1 MINKIKKISWIMTL
15 ILLILLIN
23 PKNISSAS
31 ATFDF
36 SNSNSMDNVSLYAGE
51 LIELLTGDE
60 AIESE
65 EDYYRYE
72 GAILKYDE
80 KVPSIKVVTTLENSK
95 LTIIANQYE
104 YNDVNGNKVVWV
116 PNYVELDG
124 TKVNFNYSNGEYQCI
139 INNVSNSQERIK
151 IYYKTVFSLD
161 KSKVNNL
168 INGAYNTAEYYVV
181 NDVVKKEEEK
191 YQVAYQKYQNDLVKY
206 DEYLKSVE
214 KYNQEM
220 VVYNNYLNEVK
231 LYNEKMEK
239 YNLYLQE
246 LEEYYDE
253 VNLYNN
259 YLEALK
265 KYDSDFIAYQNY
277 LIEKKKYEETNSEYF
292 KEYEKYLKEMKYV
305 EYGLSV
311 MNLITTSMTSMSRD
325 LYSAIMGD
333 SVTQV
338 LSRKDELYQVGVDNV
353 VIATAETAT
362 YRLREIFDVYY
373 NLNTDQEKYAY
384 YKSNYTTI
392 KNNLVDLL
400 QSLED
405 LYGYTIV
412 RSVID
417 YFGKKEQYLILIAQL
432 VLVCNAISKGK
443 VSNYDGNYY
452 FDSSWTID
460 GRTMDDVL
468 QGDYDFV
475 DEESLNFPIIP
486 SYPEAPVGPDP
497 LPEVKEPVK
506 PTAISKPVMPAEVV
520 KPVAPDKMSE
530 PTKPAFVI
538 KPTEPSRYV
547 LDSVTASLID
557 DYRSGKLRKR
567 TEFSKNVEIEFETSF
582 NKNFRN
588 LQEVT
593 IMFYDLND
601 TLITTSTT
609 DYGSH
614 ISFNGT
620 LPVKEGDNIY
630 SSYKFSHWE
639 YEDGTVLDMKNVT
652 KEGIVYPKYVGGEIK
667 TYTVTWVISDE
678 KVVETYDYGTLP
690 EYKEEVIGSYKGNKY
705 FEFIGWDKEIVDVT
719 NDITYNATFEEKYLI
734 ENENG
739 FAEIVY
745 SDELVTIDFSNLKT
759 NEVNISNF
767 FEIVVNKNSS
777 FKLKL
782 INENMNL
789 IIPNSV
795 VISLYNNNV
804 GTLNIEIEEI
814 NDFEY
819 NFNVKFLNEDKD
831 EIIIKNEIS
840 ASFNGTFNNINSS
853 IYYLNDNG
861 QEIETRGV
869 ITTSNITINNFYLNT
884 LYKVYPLYKIV
895 VESTDFV
902 NVELEKTTAKYN
914 ELIKLNL
921 ELLKE
926 GTYINSIIIVDSD
939 NNQIKLDGTN
949 EFTMPQSDIHIIIS
963 CEYYKYKIEFVV
975 GEDVVSSKTYKYGE
989 EVVLPIDPIKAT
1001 DNVYSYTFI
1010 GWDKEITV
1018 VTEDKVYTA
1027 MFDKVPVEQ
1036 PYVPSGPSAMKI
1048 VKVVGISG
1056 LGVGAIYLV
1065 LRILKKK
1072 KIWIFK

>member
-1 MINKIKKISWIMTL
+1 MILVL
-15 ILLILLIN
+15 IFLFIN
-23 PKNISSAS
+23 PKNIKSTSN
-31 ATFDF
+31 TFDF
-36 SNSNSMDNVSLYAGE
+36 SNSNSIANVSLYAGE

-60 AIESE
+60 MIESE

-72 GAILKYDE
+72 GAFLKYDE
-80 KVPSIKVVTTLENSK
+80 KIPSNKVVTSLEGDK
-95 LTIIANQYE
+95 LNIVANQYE
-104 YNDVNGNKVVWV
+104 YNDINGNKVVWT

-124 TKVNFNYSNGEYQCI
+124 TKVNFNYSNDEYHCT
-139 INNVSNSQERIK
+139 INNVTDSQEKIK
-151 IYYKTVFSLD
+151 NFYKTAFSLD
-161 KSKVNNL
+161 KSKVNNV

-191 YQVAYQKYQNDLVKY
+191 YQLAYQKFQTDLVKY

-220 VVYNNYLNEVK
+220 MVYNNYLNELK
-231 LYNEKMEK
+231 LFNEKMEK

-259 YLEALK
+259 YLNALK

-311 MNLITTSMTSMSRD
+311 MDLITTSMTSMGRE

-400 QSLED
+400 QALED

-417 YFGKKEQYLILIAQL
+417 YYGKKEQYLILIAQL

-460 GRTMDDVL
+460 GRTMDDIL

-486 SYPEAPVGPDP
+486 SYPEVPVGPDP

-506 PTAISKPVMPAEVV
+506 PAAVAKPVMPAEVV
-520 KPVAPDKMSE
+520 RPVAPEKMN
-530 PTKPAFVI
+530 
-538 KPTEPSRYV
+538 EPSQPTFMSQPIAPSKYV
-547 LDSVTASLID
+547 LDSVTASLIE
-557 DYRSGKLRKR
+557 DYKSGKLKKR
-567 TEFSKNVEIEFETSF
+567 TEFSENVDIEFETSF

-588 LQEVT
+588 SQELT
-593 IMFYDLND
+593 IMFYDLNN

-614 ISFNGT
+614 ISFNGDI
-620 LPVKEGDNIY
+620 PVKKGDNVY

-639 YEDGTVLDMKNVT
+639 YEDGTVLDMNNVT
-652 KEGIVYPKYVGGEIK
+652 KEGIVHPKYVGGDIK
-667 TYTVTWVISDE
+667 TYTVTWIIDNE
-678 KVVETYDYGTLP
+678 KIEEIYDYGTFP
-690 EYKEEVIGSYKGNKY
+690 EYKDEVIGTYKGNKY
-705 FEFIGWDKEIVDVT
+705 FEFIGWDNKIVSVT
-719 NDITYNATFEEKYLI
+719 NDITYNAVFEEKYLI

-739 FAEIVY
+739 FAEIEY
-745 SDELVTIDFSNLKT
+745 TEELVTIDFSNLKT
-759 NEVNISNF
+759 NEVDITNF
-767 FEIVVNKNSS
+767 FEIVVNENSS

-782 INENMNL
+782 INENMSL
-789 IIPNSV
+789 IVPNSV
-795 VISLYNNNV
+795 VISLYNDNV
-804 GTLNIEIEEI
+804 KVLNAKIDKT

-819 NFNVKFLNEDKD
+819 SFNVKFLNEDKD
-831 EIIIKNEIS
+831 EIIVTNDIS

-853 IYYLNDNG
+853 IYYLNENG
-861 QEIETRGV
+861 EEIETRGV
-869 ITTSNITINNFYLNT
+869 ITTSNITISNLYLNT
-884 LYKVYPLYKIV
+884 IYKVYPLYKIV

-902 NVELEKTTAKYN
+902 SVELEKTLVKHN

-926 GTYINSIIIVDSD
+926 GTYISSVVVVDSD
-939 NNQIKLDGTN
+939 NNQIKLEGTN
-949 EFTMPQSDIHIIIS
+949 EFVMPQSDIHIIVS
-963 CEYYKYKIEFVV
+963 CEYYKYKIEFIV
-975 GEDVVSSKTYKYGE
+975 GEDVISSKIYKFGE

-1001 DNVYSYTFI
+1001 DNEYSYTFI
-1010 GWDKEITV
+1010 GWDKEITT

-1027 MFDKVPVEQ
+1027 MFDKVPVEL

-1048 VKVVGISG
+1048 VKIVGASG
-1056 LGVGAIYLV
+1056 LGIGAIYII
-1065 LRILKKK
+1065 LRVLKKK
-1072 KIWIFK
+1072 RLLFFK